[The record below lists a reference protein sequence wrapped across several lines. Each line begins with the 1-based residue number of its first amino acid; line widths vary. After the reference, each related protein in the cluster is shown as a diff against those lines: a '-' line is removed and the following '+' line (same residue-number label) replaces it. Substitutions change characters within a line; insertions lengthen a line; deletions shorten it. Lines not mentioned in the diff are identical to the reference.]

1 VAALAE
7 AFSEQRPRS
16 NKAWVELA
24 DSLDQEGLSL
34 FPFATIRITFIEANM
49 NSCHNFQRGQ
59 SLEYIRFD
67 LQSAR

>member
-1 VAALAE
+1 MAALAE

-34 FPFATIRITFIEANM
+34 IPFPTTRITFIGAYEFM
-49 NSCHNFQRGQ
+49 SQFSKG
-59 SLEYIRFD
+59 SIFGIYPV
-67 LQSAR
+67 

>member
-1 VAALAE
+1 MAALAE

-34 FPFATIRITFIEANM
+34 FPFVTIGITFVGANM
-49 NSCHNFQRGQ
+49 NS
-59 SLEYIRFD
+59 
-67 LQSAR
+67 